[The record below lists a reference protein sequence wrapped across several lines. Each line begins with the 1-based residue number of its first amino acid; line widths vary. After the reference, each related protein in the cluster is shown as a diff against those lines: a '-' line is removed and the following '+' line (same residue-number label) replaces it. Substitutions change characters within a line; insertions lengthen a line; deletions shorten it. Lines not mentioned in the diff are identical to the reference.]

1 MNNINLAEGIAEE
14 TEKINSSFS
23 QVMKLAIDLKNK
35 CDGIQRLADR
45 RRKSMERLNSE
56 IFELKKERIELRSQR
71 EELAKVAHPLLEKNK
86 KEVDS
91 IPTED
96 LKSALVLALCQ
107 RDVAFRSVPK
117 VQEISKLLNV
127 WNNQE
132 NSGDGSVEA
141 DADLISEV
149 NRIIKKGL

>member
-14 TEKINSSFS
+14 TEKIKSSFS

-71 EELAKVAHPLLEKNK
+71 DE
-86 KEVDS
+86 
-91 IPTED
+91 
-96 LKSALVLALCQ
+96 LKSQ
-107 RDVAFRSVPK
+107 IH
-117 VQEISKLLNV
+117 EITKLLNS
-127 WNNQE
+127 WE
-132 NSGDGSVEA
+132 NGSDYEYFIATCDVGT
-141 DADLISEV
+141 ISDFD
-149 NRIIKKGL
+149 IIRHIIDVILKPKKAV

>member
-56 IFELKKERIELRSQR
+56 IFELKKERKELRRQR
-71 EELAKVAHPLLEKNK
+71 DEALGKQPLFEKNK
-86 KEVDS
+86 AEAEALS
-91 IPTED
+91 SED
-96 LKSALVLALCQ
+96 LKPALVLALCQ
-107 RDVAFRSVPK
+107 RDVAMRSVIK
-117 VQEISKLLNV
+117 IHAISKLLNV
-127 WNNQE
+127 WNHQE